1 MARKEISYM
10 KSKFIWVLLL
20 LLMSCSDSNHDL
32 PSNDIETF
40 NLDFFSVD
48 LPKNYTIDVDS
59 SDAHWEYFF
68 YRIKDVSGNQ
78 LMFFY
83 DGMQTF
89 HSKYFNN
96 EVLPTEFLE
105 NVKFDTVYEYNK
117 ERRRYVVLHTIRYPS
132 KDRNGYPLYV
142 EFVYNP
148 DEVNSAVCEKIIR
161 SAKVHSFNKEYSCNV
176 HVAENLI
183 QHGEKISSLREKIF
197 QENITLIKD
206 VELKSKENLDLF
218 EKRGKFLFLADCY
231 MDNDYKGSF
240 YINENCDVEWNGEL
254 AEKEDVLDLLNE
266 SKSDQKKSLLEK
278 CPDLR

>member
-1 MARKEISYM
+1 MSFIEYRDAIRSVYGGDTLFSDGWKRKIQVDTSSIMNNKILKRREIFLFTLQ
-10 KSKFIWVLLL
+10 KLQK
-20 LLMSCSDSNHDL
+20 
-32 PSNDIETF
+32 
-40 NLDFFSVD
+40 
-48 LPKNYTIDVDS
+48 K
-59 SDAHWEYFF
+59 
-68 YRIKDVSGNQ
+68 G
-78 LMFFY
+78 
-83 DGMQTF
+83 
-89 HSKYFNN
+89 KY
-96 EVLPTEFLE
+96 
-105 NVKFDTVYEYNK
+105 
-117 ERRRYVVLHTIRYPS
+117 I
-132 KDRNGYPLYV
+132 PLYV
-142 EFVYNP
+142 EFFYYP
-148 DEVNSAVCEKIIR
+148 DLVDTAVCEKIIR

-176 HVAENLI
+176 HFAENLI

>member
-1 MARKEISYM
+1 MKRCDLKSFSIS
-10 KSKFIWVLLL
+10 
-20 LLMSCSDSNHDL
+20 L
-32 PSNDIETF
+32 PE
-40 NLDFFSVD
+40 
-48 LPKNYTIDVDS
+48 NYTIDVDS
-59 SDAHWEYFF
+59 SDAHWEYFV
-68 YRIKDVSGNQ
+68 YRVKDFSGNQ
-78 LMFFY
+78 LMYFY
-83 DGMQTF
+83 AGMHVQD
-89 HSKYFNN
+89 SKYYEKINF
-96 EVLPTEFLE
+96 PTEFLE
-105 NVKFDTVYEYNK
+105 NNRFDTINKYDGKK
-117 ERRRYVVLHTIRYPS
+117 ERMIVLFSLRYPN
-132 KDRNGYPLYV
+132 KFRKHYPLYV
-142 EFVYNP
+142 KFVYYP
-148 DEVNSAVCEKIIR
+148 DLVDTAVCEKIIR
-161 SAKVHSFNKEYSCNV
+161 SAKIHSFNKEYSCNV
-176 HVAENLI
+176 HFAENLI